1 MTSRQGTGRGQ
12 EPTSKIATPKVPI
25 HPFMNVRLRVRDVCC
40 GSGIVVATASAPRL
54 LMAQMRNANRVQKC
68 LMLGVDRTSSEHHEI
83 DATDP

>member
-40 GSGIVVATASAPRL
+40 GV
-54 LMAQMRNANRVQKC
+54 RNSC
-68 LMLGVDRTSSEHHEI
+68 GDCERTSSV
-83 DATDP
+83 DGPSLTLRDV